1 MKNSVGG
8 EANVGRFEEGQAS
21 PSRRCIAARSS
32 LEADVPGSLKP
43 WLAIRQGGKL
53 SRQAIRVDALGL
65 WESPFSF
72 CYSFGMAQERKSPQ
86 EKKQLEYTRSHFTFS
101 NRSDRVFSKVWKRK
115 KAHANRV
122 VRRKGDD
129 LLAQAKPGI
138 GAEDAVELGEG
149 ITTSRIEKFKI
160 PERLRKRGTVSVGEK
175 VRLKLQRRKETV
187 GRRTL
192 SHEKYDLL
200 ATSAVKTVTSLEGNE
215 LKMMAHRMSRLC
227 QGGDPIEFQRIQ
239 QSSDP
244 IDQALKFFDRV
255 FRGSAP
261 ERLALR
267 RNKSLCK
274 AWCDWIDVANRIL
287 QRDRR
292 PFQTKA
298 EEKLATEKKLKAM
311 YRAARPQVD

>member
-1 MKNSVGG
+1 MVAAFLPVLYCALFRDKSAQTQVARNKGLTTKLLDRIGLSQRGDRSPVKNSVGR
-8 EANVGRFEEGQAS
+8 EANVGRFEEGQVS

-192 SHEKYDLL
+192 SHENMTFWPL
-200 ATSAVKTVTSLEGNE
+200 
-215 LKMMAHRMSRLC
+215 RL
-227 QGGDPIEFQRIQ
+227 
-239 QSSDP
+239 
-244 IDQALKFFDRV
+244 
-255 FRGSAP
+255 
-261 ERLALR
+261 LR
-267 RNKSLCK
+267 RSLP
-274 AWCDWIDVANRIL
+274 W
-287 QRDRR
+287 
-292 PFQTKA
+292 
-298 EEKLATEKKLKAM
+298 KAM
-311 YRAARPQVD
+311 S